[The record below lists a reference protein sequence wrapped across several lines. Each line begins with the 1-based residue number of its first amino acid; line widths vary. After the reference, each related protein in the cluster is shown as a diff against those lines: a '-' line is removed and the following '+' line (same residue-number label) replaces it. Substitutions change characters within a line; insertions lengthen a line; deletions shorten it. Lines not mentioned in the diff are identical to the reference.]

1 MRPVNLNHV
10 EKEVEMHQSN
20 VSRAAQT
27 HAPIV
32 FIVDD
37 DSVLSGAVAS
47 LLKSVG
53 YNTRAFSGPE
63 DMFADPLAGKAQ
75 CLVLDV
81 RLQGYSGFD
90 LQQRLTES
98 DNHMPII
105 FMTGHGDI
113 PMSVRAMKAGAADF
127 LTKPFRSQDLIDA
140 VATAVASH
148 SEFVEKQCEID
159 SLRSRF
165 ECLTPRE
172 KQVMGGVVK
181 GLLNKQIAGHLKVS
195 EITVKL
201 HRANM
206 MRKLHARSIADVV
219 RAGHQL
225 ELP

>member
-1 MRPVNLNHV
+1 MYH
-10 EKEVEMHQSN
+10 STS
-20 VSRAAQT
+20 SRTAQT
-27 HAPIV
+27 NAPVV

-37 DSVLSGAVAS
+37 DLVLSGSVAS
-47 LLKSVG
+47 LLSSVG
-53 YNTRAFSGPE
+53 YNTKAFSGPE
-63 DMFADPLAGKAQ
+63 DMLAHPLAHKAG
-75 CLVLDV
+75 CLILDV

-90 LQQRLTES
+90 LQQRLAKA
-98 DNHMPII
+98 DNRMPII

-140 VATAVASH
+140 VAVAVASH
-148 SEFVEKQCEID
+148 CEFLEAQREID
-159 SLRSRF
+159 SLRKRF

-181 GLLNKQIAGHLKVS
+181 GFLNKQIAGHLEVS

-225 ELP
+225 ELT

>member
-1 MRPVNLNHV
+1 MYRPISSRTAPVN
-10 EKEVEMHQSN
+10 
-20 VSRAAQT
+20 
-27 HAPIV
+27 APVV

-37 DSVLSGAVAS
+37 DSVLSGSIAS

-53 YNTRAFSGPE
+53 YDTEAFSGPE
-63 DMFADPLAGKAQ
+63 DMLAHPLAQKAG
-75 CLVLDV
+75 CLILDV
-81 RLQGYSGFD
+81 RLQGSSGLD
-90 LQQRLTES
+90 LQQQLAES
-98 DNHMPII
+98 HNPVPII

-140 VATAVASH
+140 VAIAVASH
-148 SEFVEKQCEID
+148 SEFLEKQREID
-159 SLRSRF
+159 ALRQRF

-181 GLLNKQIAGHLKVS
+181 GRLNKQIASDLEVS

-206 MRKLHARSIADVV
+206 MRKLNARSVADVV

-225 ELP
+225 ELSQSGL

>member
-1 MRPVNLNHV
+1 VN
-10 EKEVEMHQSN
+10 
-20 VSRAAQT
+20 
-27 HAPIV
+27 APIV

-37 DSVLSGAVAS
+37 DSVLSGSIAS

-53 YNTRAFSGPE
+53 YDTKAFAGPE
-63 DMFADPLAGKAQ
+63 DMLAHPLAQKAG
-75 CLVLDV
+75 CLILDV
-81 RLQGYSGFD
+81 RLQGSSGLD
-90 LQQRLTES
+90 LQQQLAES
-98 DNHMPII
+98 QNRVPII

-140 VATAVASH
+140 VAIAVASH
-148 SEFVEKQCEID
+148 SEFLEKQREID
-159 SLRSRF
+159 ALRKRF

-181 GLLNKQIAGHLKVS
+181 GRLNKQIASDLEVS

-206 MRKLHARSIADVV
+206 MRKLDARSVADVV

-225 ELP
+225 ELSQSGL